1 MDLDPD
7 LCRQAMLARDPR
19 FDGRFFTGVTS
30 TGIYCRPICPARPP
44 KPENCVFLPS
54 AAAAQ
59 EAGFR
64 PCLRCRPETA
74 PDLGAWRGTSSSV
87 ARALALIEAGALDE
101 ATVDQ
106 LATRLGLGERQLRR
120 LFSTHLGASPV
131 AVAQTRR
138 ILLAKQLLHETGL
151 SMVEIAFA
159 SGFGSVRRF
168 NETFQALFGR
178 PPTSLRRPS
187 DAGGERTALTL
198 SLSYRPPYDWG
209 QVLAFLADRA
219 IPGVERVE
227 DGVYRRTIALRDAAG
242 DIAVAHEPARVRLRA
257 TINFPRID
265 ALPTIIARLR
275 RIFDLAADPQ
285 VINAALARDP
295 GLQPLV
301 NARPGLRVPGAW
313 DGFEVGL
320 QTILARHLRPD
331 AARAIMGQLAHG
343 HASSF
348 SNGPAGL
355 EYIFPSPAALAKASL
370 AGLPATCV
378 EAIKT
383 FATAC
388 AADEGLFERGA
399 DLEASLAR
407 LCSIPGIDL
416 LAAHHIAMRALREPD
431 AFPEPVGRGRG
442 HQDLWRPWRAYAA
455 LHLSPGGEIPQAWP
469 DAHLKEAPQHE
480 TAA

>member
-1 MDLDPD
+1 MELDPD

-87 ARALALIEAGALDE
+87 SRALALIEAGALDD
-101 ATVDQ
+101 ATVAQ

-151 SMVEIAFA
+151 SMVEVAFA

-168 NETFQALFGR
+168 NETFQTLFGR
-178 PPTSLRRPS
+178 PPTRLRRHTG
-187 DAGGERTALTL
+187 AGGERTALTL
-198 SLSYRPPYDWG
+198 SLSYRPPYDWQ
-209 QVLAFLADRA
+209 QVLGFLAAHA
-219 IPGVERVE
+219 IPGVEMVSH
-227 DGVYRRTIALRDAAG
+227 GVYHRTLVLRGEAG
-242 DIAVAHEPARVRLRA
+242 DIAVAHEPARDRLRA

-265 ALPTIIARLR
+265 ALSTIIARLR
-275 RIFDLAADPQ
+275 QIFDLAADPQ
-285 VINAALARDP
+285 VINTALARDP
-295 GLQPLV
+295 RLLPLV
-301 NARPGLRVPGAW
+301 SARPGLRVPGAW

-320 QTILARHLRPD
+320 QTIAARHLPPD
-331 AARAIMGQLAHG
+331 AARAVLGQLARAHG
-343 HASSF
+343 TGF

-355 EYIFPSPAALAKASL
+355 SHAFPAPRILADAGL
-370 AGLPATCV
+370 AGLPVACARSMKAFASACV
-378 EAIKT
+378 E
-383 FATAC
+383 
-388 AADEGLFERGA
+388 DDRLFERGP
-399 DLEASLAR
+399 DLETSLAR
-407 LCSIPGIDL
+407 LCAIPGIDL
-416 LAAHHIAMRALREPD
+416 PAAHQIAMRALREPD
-431 AFPEPVGRGRG
+431 AFPEPAGGAG
-442 HQDLWRPWRAYAA
+442 GQHDLWRPWRAYAA
-455 LHLSPGGEIPQAWP
+455 LHLSLAAQMQQAAP
-469 DAHLKEAPQHE
+469 DVHIKEAPYHE